1 MKLSGYVKG
10 GMVILLGAVIGWT
23 PVWSQASSAVPAG
36 TVIQETVV
44 VQPVPAQTPP
54 GWTKGRKTG
63 WTKHGTVMPPGLQKN
78 LTGKG
83 KYPRGLQKPQ

>member
-1 MKLSGYVKG
+1 MNLCGLVKG
-10 GMVILLGAVIGWT
+10 KMAILMGALIGWT
-23 PVWSQASSAVPAG
+23 PVWCQAKTGVPAG
-36 TVIQETVV
+36 PVIQETVV
-44 VQPVPAQTPP
+44 VQQTQAPTPP

-83 KYPRGLQKPQ
+83 KYPKGLQKP